1 MRSRGL
7 RRSSATR
14 AEAGSGK
21 CCGSRRRRGGWRAP
35 CTAPGSA
42 STARKSR
49 RPVGWSAGRE
59 RICPP
64 LSLPEEAPGLGK
76 VWFIGAGPGAP
87 DLLTL
92 RGSRLI
98 GEADV
103 VIWARSLVQVGVLE
117 YARADAEIVE
127 STTIPLEGVRKLYER
142 AVEEDLKVARVHSGD
157 PGIYGAVMEQIEVC
171 DEVGLGWEI
180 VPGVSSLAAAAAA
193 IGRELTV
200 PEVSQSVVLTRRAS
214 RTPMP
219 EGESIEDFARH
230 GTTMAIFLSAAKPR
244 ALQEE
249 LLEGGYAPE
258 TPCAVVYRASWPD
271 EEVIECRLEDLAD
284 RIREAG
290 FTRQALIL
298 VGPGL
303 GAGGT
308 RSHLYSPEF
317 SHMFRRAKPE
327 QKGADAAT

>member
-1 MRSRGL
+1 
-7 RRSSATR
+7 
-14 AEAGSGK
+14 
-21 CCGSRRRRGGWRAP
+21 
-35 CTAPGSA
+35 
-42 STARKSR
+42 
-49 RPVGWSAGRE
+49 
-59 RICPP
+59 
-64 LSLPEEAPGLGK
+64 LGK

-92 RGSRLI
+92 RGRKLI

-103 VIWARSLVQVGVLE
+103 VIWARSLVHEEVLRF
-117 YARADAEIVE
+117 ARPGAEIVE
-127 STTIPLEGVRKLYER
+127 STTIPLEGVRGLYER
-142 AVEEDLKVARVHSGD
+142 AVEEDLRVARVHSGD
-157 PGIYGAVMEQIEVC
+157 PSIYGAVMEQIEVC
-171 DEVGLGWEI
+171 EEVGLDWEI
-180 VPGVSSLAAAAAA
+180 VPGVSSLGAAAAA

-200 PEVSQSVVLTRRAS
+200 PEVSQSVILTRRAS

-219 EGESIEDFARH
+219 AGEDIESFAEH

-271 EEVIECRLEDLAD
+271 ERVIECRLEDLAD
-284 RIREAG
+284 RIREEG

-308 RSHLYSPEF
+308 RSHLYNPDF
-317 SHMFRRAKPE
+317 SHMFRQAKPA
-327 QKGADAAT
+327 QKGADATP